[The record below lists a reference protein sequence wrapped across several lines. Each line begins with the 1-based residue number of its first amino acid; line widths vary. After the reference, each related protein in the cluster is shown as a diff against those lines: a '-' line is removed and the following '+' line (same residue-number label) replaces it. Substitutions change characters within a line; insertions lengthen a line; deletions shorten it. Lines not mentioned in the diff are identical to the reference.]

1 MKRPFIILLALIFLF
16 SNQGQSNAALVLK
29 VTYKVPL
36 DTDSEDFDSYY
47 SLSYISGSSQDRVEK
62 KKALDLLKTKQMKT
76 KLINGCKYMS
86 AFNERVKIV
95 DARNGTA
102 GLGNLKTVTVS
113 EMRVEEQFEDL
124 PDYTEE
130 EYDLLYEEYEF
141 EEDFPD
147 YSKNGYSWYSIEAT
161 CLFSGIIAIISSNAY
176 RIYING
182 ESGPEYSRAELVKMK
197 WAVTLVDK

>member
-47 SLSYISGSSQDRVEK
+47 SPNYISGSSQDRIEK

-86 AFNERVKIV
+86 AFNARVKIV

-113 EMRVEEQFEDL
+113 EMRVEEQYEDL
-124 PDYTEE
+124 PDYSQEE
-130 EYDLLYEEYEF
+130 KDWLYEEYSDY
-141 EEDFPD
+141 EDFPD
-147 YSKNGYSWYSIEAT
+147 YLEGGYSWYSIEAT
-161 CLFSGIIAIISSNAY
+161 CLFSGTIAITSSNAY

>member
-47 SLSYISGSSQDRVEK
+47 SLSYISGSSKDRVEK
-62 KKALDLLKTKQMKT
+62 KKALDLLKTKQIKT
-76 KLINGCKYMS
+76 KLISGCKYMDV
-86 AFNERVKIV
+86 FNARVKIT

-113 EMRVEEQFEDL
+113 EMRVEEQFE
-124 PDYTEE
+124 
-130 EYDLLYEEYEF
+130 
-141 EEDFPD
+141 EDFPD

-161 CLFSGIIAIISSNAY
+161 CLFSGTIAITSSNAY

>member
-62 KKALDLLKTKQMKT
+62 KKALDLLKTKQIKT
-76 KLINGCKYMS
+76 KLISGCKYMDV
-86 AFNERVKIV
+86 FNARVKIT

>member
-47 SLSYISGSSQDRVEK
+47 SLSYISGSSKDRVEK
-62 KKALDLLKTKQMKT
+62 KKALDLLKTKQIKT
-76 KLINGCKYMS
+76 KLISGCKYMDV
-86 AFNERVKIV
+86 FNARLKIT

-113 EMRVEEQFEDL
+113 EMRVEEHFEDL
-124 PDYTEE
+124 PAYTEE

-161 CLFSGIIAIISSNAY
+161 CLFSGTIAIISSNAY

>member
-36 DTDSEDFDSYY
+36 DTDSEDFTSYY
-47 SLSYISGSSQDRVEK
+47 SLSYISGSSKDRVEK
-62 KKALDLLKTKQMKT
+62 KKALDLLKTKQIKT
-76 KLINGCKYMS
+76 KLISGCKYMDV
-86 AFNERVKIV
+86 FNARVKIT

-161 CLFSGIIAIISSNAY
+161 CLFSGTITITSSNAY

>member
-47 SLSYISGSSQDRVEK
+47 SLSYISGSSKDRVEK
-62 KKALDLLKTKQMKT
+62 KKALDLLKTKQIKT
-76 KLINGCKYMS
+76 KLISGCKYMDV
-86 AFNERVKIV
+86 FNARVKIT

-161 CLFSGIIAIISSNAY
+161 CLFSGTIAITSSNAY

>member
-62 KKALDLLKTKQMKT
+62 KKALDLLKTKQIKT
-76 KLINGCKYMS
+76 KLISGCKYMDV
-86 AFNERVKIV
+86 FNARVKIT

-161 CLFSGIIAIISSNAY
+161 FLFSGIIAIISSNAY

>member
-47 SLSYISGSSQDRVEK
+47 SLSYISGSSKDRVEK
-62 KKALDLLKTKQMKT
+62 KKALDLLKTKQIKT
-76 KLINGCKYMS
+76 KLISGCKYMDV
-86 AFNERVKIV
+86 FNARLMIT

-161 CLFSGIIAIISSNAY
+161 CLFSGTIAIISSNAY

>member
-47 SLSYISGSSQDRVEK
+47 SLSYISGSSKDRVEK
-62 KKALDLLKTKQMKT
+62 KKALDLLKTKQIKT
-76 KLINGCKYMS
+76 KLISGCKYMDV
-86 AFNERVKIV
+86 FNARLKIT

-161 CLFSGIIAIISSNAY
+161 CLFSGTIAIISSNAY

-182 ESGPEYSRAELVKMK
+182 ESGPEYSIAELVKMK

>member
-16 SNQGQSNAALVLK
+16 SNKGQSNAALVLK

-47 SLSYISGSSQDRVEK
+47 SLSYISGSSKDRVEK
-62 KKALDLLKTKQMKT
+62 KKALDLLKTKQIKT
-76 KLINGCKYMS
+76 KLISGCKYMDV
-86 AFNERVKIV
+86 FNARLKIT

-141 EEDFPD
+141 EEDVPD

-161 CLFSGIIAIISSNAY
+161 CLFSGTIAIISSNAY